1 MVRFSESIVEDAA
14 LAWLDELGY
23 AVLHGPDIGIG
34 EPGAERIDPNYRD
47 VILEGRLRQALVKLN
62 PDLPPEAL
70 EDAYRKLTRVD
81 APSLIARNRAVHR
94 MLVNGVTVE
103 YARADGSIAGAQ
115 ARVIDFD
122 EPENNDRVA
131 INQFTVAEGQHTRRP
146 DVVLFVNG
154 LPLAVI
160 ELKNAADENATIWSA
175 FHQLETYQAQIPL
188 LFSTNASLIV
198 SDGTQARVG
207 TLAAGREWFKP
218 WRTITG
224 TGDAVAS
231 LAELQVVLEGVFDK
245 RRFLDLLRYFIVFED
260 EGAGKL
266 IKKMA
271 GYHQFHAVNV
281 AVEET
286 LRAAKARDDGESVVR
301 QHGGDPGDR
310 RVGVVWHT
318 GPNGAGKSTL
328 MNLMTGLLRPTR
340 GSITMLGIPTYK
352 PEPLFRKVGYCTQ
365 FDSFPRG
372 LTGREFIKSFLLVH
386 GFDRQKSDAL
396 TVTALEQVNLLEAA
410 DRKVAAYSKGMR
422 QRIRLAQAI
431 AHQPAVLI
439 LDEPL
444 NGLDPMVR
452 AETIALFRKLAADGL
467 HLIISSHILHEVDMM
482 SDRVVLVNNGYVV
495 AEGNIH
501 GVRDEM
507 EEHPMQILIR
517 CDKPAKL
524 AAHVFD
530 EDNVVEARL
539 HQDRLGLFVRTRDAD
554 SFYLLLN
561 RVVAEGEISIESI
574 APVDDDLNAV
584 YGYLIGAE
592 GGGS

>member
-1 MVRFSESIVEDAA
+1 MSE
-14 LAWLDELGY
+14 
-23 AVLHGPDIGIG
+23 
-34 EPGAERIDPNYRD
+34 AE
-47 VILEGRLRQALVKLN
+47 AKLKT
-62 PDLPPEAL
+62 E
-70 EDAYRKLTRVD
+70 
-81 APSLIARNRAVHR
+81 
-94 MLVNGVTVE
+94 
-103 YARADGSIAGAQ
+103 
-115 ARVIDFD
+115 
-122 EPENNDRVA
+122 
-131 INQFTVAEGQHTRRP
+131 
-146 DVVLFVNG
+146 
-154 LPLAVI
+154 
-160 ELKNAADENATIWSA
+160 ADENRNPQSE
-175 FHQLETYQAQIPL
+175 FRNSDMSEVKPKLESGRDKIRNSQSEIRNSQMIIVDDVSKFYGEILGVNRVNLQIG
-188 LFSTNASLIV
+188 SGITSLV
-198 SDGTQARVG
+198 
-207 TLAAGREWFKP
+207 
-218 WRTITG
+218 
-224 TGDAVAS
+224 
-231 LAELQVVLEGVFDK
+231 
-245 RRFLDLLRYFIVFED
+245 
-260 EGAGKL
+260 
-266 IKKMA
+266 
-271 GYHQFHAVNV
+271 
-281 AVEET
+281 
-286 LRAAKARDDGESVVR
+286 
-301 QHGGDPGDR
+301 
-310 RVGVVWHT
+310 

-340 GSITMLGIPTYK
+340 GSITLLGIPTDR
-352 PEPLFRKVGYCTQ
+352 PEELFRRVGYCTQ

-386 GFDRQKSDAL
+386 GFDRPKADAF
-396 TVTALEQVNLLEAA
+396 TVMALERVNLLDAA

-431 AHQPAVLI
+431 AHQPAMLI

-539 HQDRLGLFVRTRDAD
+539 HRDGLGLFISTRDAD

-561 RVVAEGEISIESI
+561 RVVAEGEINIESI

-584 YGYLIGAE
+584 YGYLIGP
-592 GGGS
+592 GGGSS